1 MCGRFVIYATKD
13 DVERVFHVVR
23 FVSGY
28 EKEFRPNF
36 NVAPQQKIAVIA
48 DNEIK
53 PMTWGMQLGK
63 FNLINTRVESMEKPF
78 FRKLEHCIIL
88 ANGFYEWKDKQ
99 PMYITV
105 KNRPIIALAGIYKDD
120 ACSIITTTPNDFMKD
135 IHNRMPVILPKGKE
149 DEWLKSSSLDI
160 LKPSDEH
167 LQAIKVTPAVNS
179 PKFNSPECIK
189 AIN

>member
-1 MCGRFVIYATKD
+1 
-13 DVERVFHVVR
+13 
-23 FVSGY
+23 
-28 EKEFRPNF
+28 
-36 NVAPQQKIAVIA
+36 
-48 DNEIK
+48 
-53 PMTWGMQLGK
+53 
-63 FNLINTRVESMEKPF
+63 
-78 FRKLEHCIIL
+78 
-88 ANGFYEWKDKQ
+88 
-99 PMYITV
+99 
-105 KNRPIIALAGIYKDD
+105 
-120 ACSIITTTPNDFMKD
+120 MKD